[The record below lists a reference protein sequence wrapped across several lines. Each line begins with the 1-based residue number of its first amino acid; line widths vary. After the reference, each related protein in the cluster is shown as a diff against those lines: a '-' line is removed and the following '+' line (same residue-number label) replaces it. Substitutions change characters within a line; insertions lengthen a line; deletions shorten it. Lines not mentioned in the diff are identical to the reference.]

1 MLEHLEPK
9 IFPLEIFLPQ
19 GAEEVENPADS

>member
-1 MLEHLEPK
+1 MLEHLERK

-19 GAEEVENPADS
+19 EAEEVENPADS